1 MVLRDHFESR
11 SRTSVVD
18 IRIADRRWRQVLPSF
33 TINEDG
39 QMERTWRIEVLYR
52 NGAVGYFCGFDNRG
66 EPDLSSNR
74 EDALGY
80 SDVIDAALDYAKIEG
95 LGLSASI
102 EVSKR
107 FTGHSAAARLERF
120 YAATLHA
127 AE

>member
-1 MVLRDHFESR
+1 MSPFE
-11 SRTSVVD
+11 
-18 IRIADRRWRQVLPSF
+18 
-33 TINEDG
+33 N
-39 QMERTWRIEVLYR
+39 TWRIEILFP
-52 NGAVGYFCGFDNRG
+52 NGSVRYFCGWDRG

-74 EDALGY
+74 EDALEY
-80 SDVIDAALDYAKIEG
+80 SDVIDAALDYTKIEG

-120 YAATLHA
+120 YAATLHSIA

>member
-1 MVLRDHFESR
+1 MSPFE
-11 SRTSVVD
+11 
-18 IRIADRRWRQVLPSF
+18 
-33 TINEDG
+33 N
-39 QMERTWRIEVLYR
+39 TWRIEILHRTGSVS
-52 NGAVGYFCGFDNRG
+52 YFCGFDNRG